1 MNSSTVWIFSDTSTS
16 TTNQNKLRFKKKS
29 VVVDSQLLYDYFNTV
44 CSINDDDAY
53 LLLLLFWSTVQVYPL
68 THRQN
73 SLRVSC
79 ALRIQKY
86 KTKHWNKANLK
97 KKIWFSF
104 FFKKIFKYE
113 EKIGENCT
121 SKTNFLSHSWMLASD
136 FLWEWDQSY
145 IRLPR
150 MKGSPQST
158 LAILLSNVMKLIL
171 ILLVGF
177 SCLTFINAMPM
188 CKWIISVFKSEF
200 NNLFSV
206 FSGFVAPDNNIED
219 NQDLFENFW
228 KRTQMKKMFSPFSRM
243 AANVIS
249 GLTSSGSS
257 NLKLIRLP

>member
-1 MNSSTVWIFSDTSTS
+1 MRKKLGKTVHQKPISCLIHECWPQISS
-16 TTNQNKLRFKKKS
+16 
-29 VVVDSQLLYDYFNTV
+29 
-44 CSINDDDAY
+44 
-53 LLLLLFWSTVQVYPL
+53 
-68 THRQN
+68 
-73 SLRVSC
+73 
-79 ALRIQKY
+79 
-86 KTKHWNKANLK
+86 
-97 KKIWFSF
+97 
-104 FFKKIFKYE
+104 
-113 EKIGENCT
+113 ENGT
-121 SKTNFLSHSWMLASD
+121 
-136 FLWEWDQSY
+136 SY

-150 MKGSPQST
+150 MKGFPQST

-188 CKWIISVFKSEF
+188 CKWLISVFKSEF

-257 NLKLIRLP
+257 NLKLICLP

>member
-1 MNSSTVWIFSDTSTS
+1 MPTYFFFSFGV
-16 TTNQNKLRFKKKS
+16 LFKCIPWHTAKILFESLVHCEYK
-29 VVVDSQLLYDYFNTV
+29 NTKPN
-44 CSINDDDAY
+44 IEIK
-53 LLLLLFWSTVQVYPL
+53 Q
-68 THRQN
+68 
-73 SLRVSC
+73 
-79 ALRIQKY
+79 I
-86 KTKHWNKANLK
+86 K
-97 KKIWFSF
+97 KKIFDFPFSSKMF
-104 FFKKIFKYE
+104 SNMWKKLGKT
-113 EKIGENCT
+113 T

-136 FLWEWDQSY
+136 FLWEWDQLY
-145 IRLPR
+145 KITEDERF
-150 MKGSPQST
+150 ST
-158 LAILLSNVMKLIL
+158 VYVCPSLSNVMKLIL

-188 CKWIISVFKSEF
+188 CKWLISVFKSEF